1 MPYER
6 TDARTT
12 EHRAQPGAPAP
23 ARQPA
28 GPGPAHRTAES
39 PDRPGR
45 SDRRRAHRVARRRPR
60 VGGRRAGARQDPA
73 GTRPGALLRR
83 RLRAHPVHPRPDAQR
98 RHRPRRIRPRQRAVQ
113 AAQGAGVHPPAAGG
127 RDQPRA
133 GQDPGRPPGSDAGAP
148 GHPGRTR
155 PAGAAAVHGAGDA
168 EPDRAGRHLSAA
180 GSRTRPLHAQAA
192 HRLPGRSRGTD
203 PGAPGDPLRAQRHA
217 RRGQPAAAAEGQR
230 RSRPAADR
238 QRPADRRPGPRLC
251 RAPGPHHPQLAG
263 PGPRRRTSRV
273 DRPGPLRPGPGAAA
287 RRRVRGAGR
296 HQGLCPGGP
305 APSGPAVSGAG
316 HRGAVGGPGP
326 ATVARPGTGPRRMKP
341 SRALLA
347 LFAALLLLAIGLGSL
362 SALGQRLPAQLHTFW
377 WAALAALLLL
387 GLLDALWA
395 RRQAVPKLSRQL
407 SGNLPLG
414 RWSEVRLH
422 LQHTY
427 RRPVRLTLFDHLPA
441 GMDFEYLPQEVELR
455 PGESTEVGYRVRPL
469 NRGHF
474 VFPRCELELPSPLRL
489 WRQRRY
495 LEARGETRVYPDFAR
510 LYGAELMAVDH
521 WLNQIGV
528 RGGQRRGLG
537 LEFHQLREF
546 RDGDTLRQIDWKA
559 TARKRT
565 PIAREY
571 QDERDQQI
579 LFLLDCGRR
588 MRSQD
593 GDLSHFDHALNASL
607 LLAYVA
613 LRQGDAVG
621 AMTFAGDDRRH
632 LPPGKGSAQLGAL
645 LNTVYDLQ
653 TSQRPADFP
662 EAVQAVLSRQRRR
675 ALVILVT
682 NLRDEDDEELLG
694 AVKRLGRQHRVLV
707 ASLRE
712 EVLDTLR
719 HEPVARYEQALAYTG
734 TIDYLNARNGLHEK
748 LAAHGVPVLDA
759 RPSELGPELIS
770 RYLGWKRAGVL

>member
-1 MPYER
+1 MSEQTPEQPSTAPNPALQRQRASQLAQALRTELQKALIGQGAVIDDVLTALLAGGHVLVEGVPGLGKTLLVRALARCFDGGFARIQFTPDLMPSDVTGHAVYDLASEQFKLRKGPVFTHLLLADEINRAPAKTQAALLEVMQER
-6 TDARTT
+6 QVTLEGRALPVPQPFMVLATQNPIEQEGTYPLPEAELDRFMLKLRIDYPAEAEEQTLVRQVTRSARSDMLDVANLRPLLKDKDVLALQRIASDLPIDDQVLDYAVRLARTT
-12 EHRAQPGAPAP
+12 RNWPGLALG
-23 ARQPA
+23 A
-28 GPGPAHRTAES
+28 GPRASIALVRC
-39 PDRPGR
+39 GR
-45 SDRRRAHRVARRRPR
+45 AR
-60 VGGRRAGARQDPA
+60 
-73 GTRPGALLRR
+73 ALLRGGEF
-83 RLRAHPVHPRPDAQR
+83 VVPDDIKGCALAVL
-98 RHRPRRIRPRQRAVQ
+98 RHRVRLSPELDIEGLSVDQVLQ
-113 AAQGAGVHPPAAGG
+113 QLLDQVPP
-127 RDQPRA
+127 
-133 GQDPGRPPGSDAGAP
+133 PP
-148 GHPGRTR
+148 
-155 PAGAAAVHGAGDA
+155 
-168 EPDRAGRHLSAA
+168 
-180 GSRTRPLHAQAA
+180 
-192 HRLPGRSRGTD
+192 
-203 PGAPGDPLRAQRHA
+203 
-217 RRGQPAAAAEGQR
+217 
-230 RSRPAADR
+230 
-238 QRPADRRPGPRLC
+238 
-251 RAPGPHHPQLAG
+251 
-263 PGPRRRTSRV
+263 
-273 DRPGPLRPGPGAAA
+273 
-287 RRRVRGAGR
+287 
-296 HQGLCPGGP
+296 
-305 APSGPAVSGAG
+305 
-316 HRGAVGGPGP
+316 
-326 ATVARPGTGPRRMKP
+326 RMKP

-719 HEPVARYEQALAYTG
+719 QEPVARYEQALAYTG